1 MSFLAKF
8 TPWLG
13 IVTSLLLTA
22 GFYSSLPIQNP
33 LDIFSDVNLQPDRA
47 GIYCYIEGGIAAGGF
62 LISSL
67 LTFVRT
73 YRTTSFRWQAR
84 ISGMFYVA
92 FMATSITFCLL
103 RLINLG
109 KVDFAIK
116 DQGCKNPALDGNPFE
131 RAARYGNVTIVTKS
145 DCQFNAFN
153 SEAIVTSGDHVL
165 DWSDHDTFDQSQR
178 NVMLQAANGV
188 LADADKLDL
197 DTLPYYHEYWYWGCS
212 EICTDRY
219 DLNQFWMWLSI
230 GSAASNVILCVL
242 LFVLAGENSEIA
254 SVEEKQALVQTSSSV
269 VPDFKSDARSSGSSS
284 SLSFRL

>member
-1 MSFLAKF
+1 MAFLAKF
-8 TPWLG
+8 TAWVG

-22 GFYSSLPIQNP
+22 GFYSSLPVQNP

-47 GIYCYIEGGIAAGGF
+47 GIYCYMEGGIATAGF

-67 LTFVRT
+67 LTVQT
-73 YRTTSFRWQAR
+73 YRSTSFRWQAR

-103 RLINLG
+103 RLINMG
-109 KVDFAIK
+109 KLDFAIK

-131 RAARYGNVTIVTKS
+131 RLARYGNVTILTKS

-153 SEAIVTSGDHVL
+153 SKAIVTSGDHVL

-188 LADADKLDL
+188 LGDAEKLDL

-212 EICTDRY
+212 KVCTDRY
-219 DLNQFWMWLSI
+219 DLNVLWMWLSI
-230 GSAASNVILCVL
+230 GSAVSNVLLCVL
-242 LFVLAGENSEIA
+242 LFVLAGDNSEIA
-254 SVEEKQALVQTSSSV
+254 AVEEKQALVQTSSSV
-269 VPDFKSDARSSGSSS
+269 SASSFKSASSS